1 MWNLRIIII
10 LDDDQTYHFDDPA
23 IPQGHQCERSG
34 GAGMIKIQNNEIEV
48 LDPKMQGEDAE
59 AKNGT
64 LVKKFGKK
72 RNTGSSK

>member
-1 MWNLRIIII
+1 
-10 LDDDQTYHFDDPA
+10 
-23 IPQGHQCERSG
+23 
-34 GAGMIKIQNNEIEV
+34 MIKIQNNEIEV

-72 RNTGSSK
+72 RNTGSGMKRSTQIGRAHV